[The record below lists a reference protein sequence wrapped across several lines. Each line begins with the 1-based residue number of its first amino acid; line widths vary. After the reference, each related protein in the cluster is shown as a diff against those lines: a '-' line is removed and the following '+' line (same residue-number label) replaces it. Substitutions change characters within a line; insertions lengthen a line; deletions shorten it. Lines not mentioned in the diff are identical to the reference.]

1 MLTLLRRVFL
11 LALLAG
17 GGYAAWTAWQRRNE
31 TVPSAPEWPPMQ
43 PAAAAPPSTTTEATE
58 APVATATATSASQAE
73 VEADEPAPA
82 EEGIGDA
89 APVPDW
95 VEPVDGTC
103 PVSHPIKAN
112 DNSKIFHLPGGRFY
126 DRTAPERCYATED
139 AAVRDGY
146 RAAKT

>member
-31 TVPSAPEWPPMQ
+31 SAPSPPEWPPLQ
-43 PAAAAPPSTTTEATE
+43 PAAE
-58 APVATATATSASQAE
+58 TASAGR
-73 VEADEPAPA
+73 VEADVGDSAPT
-82 EEGIGDA
+82 EDVGDA

>member
-31 TVPSAPEWPPMQ
+31 TVPSAPEWPPLQ
-43 PAAAAPPSTTTEATE
+43 PATTPAATGTE
-58 APVATATATSASQAE
+58 APAVSDTAASTASQ
-73 VEADEPAPA
+73 VEGDGAGSAPV